1 MNEPSQSSMAGPW
14 ILGLAAVVAS
24 AGWLSWQWTRL
35 PPDLQTVRIYVDGK
49 AWEKAVPML
58 ERILDVDPE
67 NTEASRMLVD
77 CLVNLDRHDEAIP
90 YLHKASGDDAARADA
105 LYGAGVIHLLANKRR
120 DAERDWNAVLALEES
135 FPGVADWQQKAR
147 NKLCSLY
154 SFERR
159 RREFLEVSEKM
170 FDLSLP
176 KERHVPLQFR
186 MRSLVHTV
194 EPAAAIKTLNAAVA
208 ADPNDL
214 MSRAAIAWYLIDQD
228 KIDEALARVQECRAQ
243 APTDPF
249 VWETWCTVLERRGD
263 LKGIAEAL
271 KAIPPGAE
279 DSVVAARMRSIE
291 AEQRGDYDAAATHL
305 RHAMSLDSDPGYHQ
319 RMGQLLMRRKRPDE
333 AKRELGLA
341 GLKAPV
347 VGEIQDFLQ
356 RYQAAPEHIRQFAE
370 WASEAAALMDK
381 FDRPDEARRW
391 RLAAL
396 AADPSHRPSLAALER
411 DAARRFG
418 RE

>member
-1 MNEPSQSSMAGPW
+1 MVGPW
-14 ILGLAAVVAS
+14 ILALATVVAS
-24 AGWLSWQWTRL
+24 AGWLSWQWIRR
-35 PPDLQTVRIYVDGK
+35 PPDLHTVRIYVDGK
-49 AWEKAVPML
+49 AWEKAIPML
-58 ERILDVDPE
+58 ERILESQPA
-67 NTEASRMLVD
+67 NNEASRMLVD

-90 YLHKASGDDAARADA
+90 YLHKTSGDAAAKTDA

-120 DAERDWNAVLALEES
+120 HAERDWKAVLEFDDS
-135 FPGVADWQQKAR
+135 VPGVADWQQKAR
-147 NKLCSLY
+147 NQLCLLY

-159 RREFLEVSEKM
+159 RREFLNVSEKM

-186 MRSLVHTV
+186 MRSLVHIV
-194 EPAAAIKTLNAAVA
+194 EPNAAIKTLLAAVA
-208 ADPNDL
+208 ADPDDL
-214 MSRAAIAWYLIDQD
+214 MSRAAIAWYLVDRD

-243 APTDPF
+243 APKDPF
-249 VWETWCTVLERRGD
+249 VWETWCNVLERRGD
-263 LKGIAEAL
+263 VKGIAEAL

-279 DSVVAARMRSIE
+279 DSVVAARMRSIA

-305 RHAMSLDSDPGYHQ
+305 RHAMALDSDPGHHQ
-319 RMGQLLMRRKRPDE
+319 RMGQLLMRLKKPEE
-333 AKRELGLA
+333 AKRELGRA
-341 GLKAPV
+341 GLQAPV

-356 RYQAAPEHIRQFAE
+356 RYRAAPEHVRQFAD
-370 WASEAAALMDK
+370 WASEAATLMDRLE
-381 FDRPDEARRW
+381 RPDEARRW

>member
-1 MNEPSQSSMAGPW
+1 MVGPW
-14 ILGLAAVVAS
+14 ILAVATVVAS
-24 AGWLSWQWTRL
+24 AGWLSWQWIRR

-58 ERILDVDPE
+58 ERVLDSDPG

-77 CLVNLDRHDEAIP
+77 CLVSLDRHDEAIP
-90 YLHKASGDDAARADA
+90 YLHTNSGDEAAKADA
-105 LYGAGVIHLLANKRR
+105 LYGSGVIHLLANKRR
-120 DAERDWNAVLALEES
+120 LAERDWKAVLALDETV
-135 FPGVADWQQKAR
+135 PGVAEWQQKAR
-147 NKLCSLY
+147 NKLCSHY

-159 RREFLEVSEKM
+159 RREFLDVSEKM

-186 MRSLVHTV
+186 MRSLVHVV
-194 EPAAAIKTLNAAVA
+194 EPNAAIKTLNAAVA
-208 ADPNDL
+208 ADPDDL
-214 MSRAAIAWYLIDQD
+214 MSRAAIAWYLVDLD
-228 KIDEALARVQECRAQ
+228 KIDEALARAQECRAQ
-243 APTDPF
+243 APKDPF

-263 LKGIAEAL
+263 LKGVAEAL

-279 DSVVAARMRSIE
+279 DSLVAARMRSIA
-291 AEQRGDYDAAATHL
+291 AEQRGDYDAAAAHL
-305 RHAMSLDSDPGYHQ
+305 RHAMALDSDPAHHQ
-319 RMGQLLMRRKRPDE
+319 RMGRLLMRLKKPEE

-347 VGEIQDFLQ
+347 VGEIQEFLQ

-370 WASEAAALMDK
+370 WASEAASLMEK
-381 FDRPDEARRW
+381 FERPDEARRW